1 MEVENSQKQHEFET
15 PSSSSA
21 ATHHYCK
28 VCKRRFHC
36 AGALGGHM
44 RSHHAAADKPHHL
57 EDDYVVKSYRS
68 KAAEGQKHS
77 YFLRT
82 NTNRFVC
89 NRDQDRHYDNNN
101 NKSLVTMPSREEED
115 LANCLV
121 MLSSNGPF
129 VLVDEGNKAKEM
141 EKGLFQCKACKK
153 VFNSHQALGGHRASH
168 KKVKGCYAAK
178 LDNVNN
184 DNEYYLDDGGAAAV
198 GPQHSDYN
206 SLPSPPPP
214 LPATALSRKRSR
226 VHQCSICHRIFSSGQ
241 ALGGHKRCHWL
252 ASGMTEA
259 TLIQNFQEIAAYDH
273 SKSPPLIFKNP
284 AFMATP
290 PPHPSPLDLNFP
302 PLLPKPA
309 GDITNA
315 GKSRFEPPETPTRSY
330 MNSKLWG
337 TEEFSSINT
346 KRTTNTNHHNHH
358 QNSRNNIQFA
368 DEKPKMKSP
377 KLSDLKDLKLDGGS
391 ASGWLQMGI
400 ASSTPDIVAC
410 HALI

>member
-1 MEVENSQKQHEFET
+1 
-15 PSSSSA
+15 
-21 ATHHYCK
+21 
-28 VCKRRFHC
+28 
-36 AGALGGHM
+36 M
-44 RSHHAAADKPHHL
+44 RSHGVGDHPDKPHL
-57 EDDYVVKSYRS
+57 EDDYVVKSYRT
-68 KAAEGQKHS
+68 KPQAEGQKHS

-82 NTNRFVC
+82 NTNRFVS
-89 NRDQDRHYDNNN
+89 NRGGGGGGVKDHEQYQDHRDN
-101 NKSLVTMPSREEED
+101 TMSSSPSRGDGEYCASREEED

-121 MLSSNGPF
+121 MLSSNGSF
-129 VLVDEGNKAKEM
+129 VSSTHEEDENHNLREGNKAKEM
-141 EKGLFQCKACKK
+141 EINNNNNNNNNNKGLFQCKACKK

-178 LDNVNN
+178 LNNNNNNNNNSDDN
-184 DNEYYLDDGGAAAV
+184 DYYLDGGASV
-198 GPQHSDYN
+198 GPQHSDY
-206 SLPSPPPP
+206 SLPSPPSPAA
-214 LPATALSRKRSR
+214 ATALSRKRSR

-290 PPHPSPLDLNFP
+290 PPPHPSPLDLNFP
-302 PLLPKPA
+302 PLLSQPA
-309 GDITNA
+309 GDITKA
-315 GKSRFEPPETPTRSY
+315 AARKPETPTRSGY
-330 MNSKLWG
+330 MKLWG
-337 TEEFSSINT
+337 AEELSTINSKPT
-346 KRTTNTNHHNHH
+346 NNTNYHNHH
-358 QNSRNNIQFA
+358 QNSRNNIKFA

-400 ASSTPDIVAC
+400 ASSTP
-410 HALI
+410 ALI